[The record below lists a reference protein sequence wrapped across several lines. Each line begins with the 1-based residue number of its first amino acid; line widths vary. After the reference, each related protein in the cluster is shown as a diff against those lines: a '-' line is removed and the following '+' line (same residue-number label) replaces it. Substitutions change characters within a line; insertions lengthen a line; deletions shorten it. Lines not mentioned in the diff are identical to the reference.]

1 MANSSEI
8 VGAALTER
16 TWADFEQ
23 VMGPDGGARGC
34 WCMHW
39 RMTYQQ
45 WERGRGAGNRATM
58 RERAE
63 SDPPPGVVCYLDGE
77 PVGWVAIGERSEYP
91 RMQRSPVTKA
101 IDQAPVW
108 VISCVYV
115 RRDHR
120 GAGLHAPLIDAA
132 CRFAA
137 DQGQEIVEAVPVEPA
152 GGKRAGADT
161 AMTGMA
167 SAYLAAGFREVAR
180 RKSDRP
186 VMRRT
191 LRPVERPVL
200 VTDRR

>member
-1 MANSSEI
+1 MADRSEI
-8 VGAALTER
+8 VGAALTEH

-39 RMTYQQ
+39 RLTYQQ
-45 WERGRGAGNRATM
+45 WERGRGAGNRAKM
-58 RERAE
+58 RERAG
-63 SDPPPGVVCYLDGE
+63 SAPSPGVVCYLDRE
-77 PVGWVAIGERSEYP
+77 AVGWVAIGERCEYP

-120 GAGLHAPLIDAA
+120 GFGLHAPLIDAA

-137 DQGQEIVEAVPVEPA
+137 DQGQETVEAIPVEPA
-152 GGKRAGADT
+152 VGKRAGADT

-167 SAYLAAGFREVAR
+167 SAFLAAGFREVAR
-180 RKSDRP
+180 PKSDRP
-186 VMRRT
+186 VLRRT
-191 LRPVERPVL
+191 LRSRERSSGQVI
-200 VTDRR
+200 